1 LDASY
6 NSYGTPP
13 SKKKQILSLVLT
25 SEIELRPHEI
35 GLKLKI
41 NHSTV
46 RGYCRQLLREG
57 KIVQPYKGAYCSKIT
72 HGMIFVPLRV
82 HNVILGVDA
91 PWLDFSDDVTEMVG
105 SVKVRVQF
113 GRQRR
118 RLTGRISCDRG
129 MDQNA
134 VVFAIQRCYDL
145 MEGRTGRKVE
155 NIVVKTFEVN
165 RDYQGVRIDGVKC
178 YTVKGFFDVLERIYQ
193 KEASVVRTEHKVTK
207 DMTVDQFQALMHGGV
222 TGFNVTQ
229 ALFALTQDVKRLG
242 DAQKFNNELMSKVL
256 RTLEALL
263 NSQNRTK
270 AK

>member
-1 LDASY
+1 MNL
-6 NSYGTPP
+6 
-13 SKKKQILSLVLT
+13 ILA
-25 SEIELRPHEI
+25 SEIELKPVEI
-35 GLKLKI
+35 ASKLKI

-46 RGYCRQLLREG
+46 RGYCCQLLRDG
-57 KIVQPYKGAYCSKIT
+57 KVVQPYTGAYCSKIT

-82 HNVILGVDA
+82 HNIILGVDA
-91 PWLDFSDDVTEMVG
+91 PWLDFSDDVVEWVG

-118 RLTGRISCDRG
+118 RVTGRISCDGG
-129 MDQNA
+129 MDHNA

-145 MEGRTGRKVE
+145 IEGRTGRRVE
-155 NIVVKTFEVN
+155 NVVVKTFEVN
-165 RDYQGVRIDGVKC
+165 RDYQGVRLDGAKC

-207 DMTVDQFQALMHGGV
+207 PMKVDEFQALMRGGV

-242 DAQKFNNELMSKVL
+242 EAQKFNNALMTKVL
-256 RTLEALL
+256 KVLEALL
-263 NSQNRTK
+263 DSEDR
-270 AK
+270 AKEE